1 MKHVIAGFLDVK
13 HHITARIFVMVFGL
27 VYAMLLVFLVTG
39 YRTNRNNVIISAN
52 QAADAMLQ
60 MAQAQFSQSRQEV
73 AELSSFLLSDQ
84 DVTRFL
90 TSPAVRA
97 PNQAWFTSY
106 HATLKLMR
114 NYITGRSLT
123 IVGMSLVKS
132 DGQTCSTGILYCAIP
147 PEAVERGGDHFVLS
161 PEYPYTTRTMRFG
174 DGTHAVLIVQLAK
187 DYWAQIYGQ
196 HMTPGYALCLYDADG
211 GLLYANDAS
220 VSLPQA
226 LQEEMRQRTLPQN
239 QASTTAALPPS
250 GGLLFDQHDATSGIT
265 AVLWAPTTRMQDA
278 LLTLNQQLFGS
289 LLALFISTVALS
301 RLLALSITR
310 HVKTLRKNAELI
322 GQGRYGDILPV
333 RSADEIGV
341 LAQDMQRMAGEIQT
355 LIADMGRHE
364 ESKREMELQ
373 ILRAQ
378 VSPHF
383 LYNALNTIS
392 YLSML
397 QGSENIH
404 QYTTALIQ
412 LLQAAL
418 QTSDVLIPLEQE
430 LDYVHSYHRIM
441 RYRSLYEVSLEI
453 QVEPSA
459 QDASVMRMLLQPIV
473 ENAMIHG
480 LHPQQQ
486 GGAIRIHVDRH
497 GEALRLRVTDN
508 GSGMTPQQ
516 IENALAET
524 QNRNPGR
531 FSGIGIRN
539 VQDRIRLQF
548 GEAYGLSIASEP
560 GCYTT
565 VTIHHPYIQGG
576 QV

>member
-1 MKHVIAGFLDVK
+1 MKYVIASFLDVK

-27 VYAMLLVFLVTG
+27 VYAVLLVFLITG
-39 YRTNRNNVIISAN
+39 YRTNRNNVVDSAN
-52 QAADAMLQ
+52 QAANTMLQ
-60 MAQAQFSQSRQEV
+60 MAQSQFNQSRQEV

-84 DVTRFL
+84 DVTRLL

-114 NYITGRSLT
+114 NYIAGRSLT
-123 IVGMSLVKS
+123 IVGMRLVKS
-132 DGQTCSTGILYCAIP
+132 DGQTCSTGILYGTVP
-147 PEAVERGGDHFVLS
+147 PEAVAWNGDHFMLL
-161 PEYPYTTRTMRFG
+161 PEYPYTMRTMRFG

-187 DYWAQIYGQ
+187 DYWAQIFGQ
-196 HMTPGYALCLYDADG
+196 HMAPGHALCLYDAEG
-211 GLLYANDAS
+211 RLLYANDAS
-220 VSLPQA
+220 MSLPQA
-226 LQEEMRQRTLPQN
+226 LQAEMRRRALPQHQANAGTTLPP
-239 QASTTAALPPS
+239 A
-250 GGLLFDQHDATSGIT
+250 GGLLFEQRDMLSGMT

-278 LLTLNQQLFGS
+278 LLALNRQLFGS
-289 LLALFISTVALS
+289 LVALFISTAVLS

-310 HVKTLRKNAELI
+310 HVKTLSKNAELI
-322 GQGRYGDILPV
+322 GQGRYGDMLPV
-333 RSADEIGV
+333 RSADEIGD
-341 LAQDMQRMAGEIQT
+341 LAQGMQRMAGQIQT

-383 LYNALNTIS
+383 LYNALNTIA
-392 YLSML
+392 YLSLL

-404 QYTTALIQ
+404 QYATALIQ

-486 GGAIRIHVDRH
+486 GGAIRIQVDRD

-508 GSGMTPQQ
+508 GSGMTQQQ
-516 IENALAET
+516 IEKALAET

-539 VQDRIRLQF
+539 VHDRIRLQL

-565 VTIHHPYIQGG
+565 VTIHHPYIHGG
-576 QV
+576 QA